1 MHPNCV
7 QDALDAVFRQE
18 AGRVIATL
26 IREVGDFDLAEDVVQ
41 DAMAAALETWPARGV
56 PANPG
61 AWLTTT
67 ARRKAIDRV
76 RREARRLN
84 KEALLQ
90 RLLETEAQEEDA
102 VNQHTSIP
110 DDRLRLIFTCCHP
123 ALAPEARI
131 ALTLRTLGGLST
143 PEIAHAFLIPEETL
157 AQRLVRA
164 KRKIRQAGI
173 PYRVPPD
180 HLLPERLDSVLAV
193 IYLIFNEGYLASA
206 GDALMRQELSAEAI
220 RLARMLVQLM
230 PDEPEA
236 LGLLALLLLHES
248 RRSARMSPGGEL
260 VVLEDQDRTRWDQ
273 SAITEGRGLLMRA
286 LRQGRHGVYQIQAAI
301 SAVHADAARSEDTD
315 WPQIVQLYDILLKL
329 NPSPVA
335 ELNRAVAV
343 AMADGPH
350 AGLACVD
357 SLSDVESLHEYL
369 PYYIAR
375 ADLLRRAGRFVEARM
390 AYAEALARTHNAT
403 ERAFLEKRLVAPWP
417 TDCRCG

>member
-1 MHPNCV
+1 MQPNGV
-7 QDALDAVFRQE
+7 QDTLESVFRDE
-18 AGRVIATL
+18 SGRVIATL

-41 DAMAAALETWPARGV
+41 DAIAAALETWPARGV
-56 PANPG
+56 PDNPG

-76 RREARRLN
+76 RREARRVD

-90 RLLETEAQEEDA
+90 RLLETEAQEDDA
-102 VNQHTSIP
+102 VVHDTSIA

-143 PEIAHAFLIPEETL
+143 TEIAHAFLVPEETL

-193 IYLIFNEGYLASA
+193 IYLIYNEGYMASA
-206 GDALMRQELSAEAI
+206 GDSLTRHELSGEAI
-220 RLARMLVQLM
+220 RLGRMLVLLM

-236 LGLLALLLLHES
+236 VGLLALMLLHES
-248 RRSARMSPGGEL
+248 RRSARTASDGTL
-260 VVLEDQDRTRWDQ
+260 VLLEDQDRSRWDDA
-273 SAITEGRGLLMRA
+273 AIGEGRELLVRA
-286 LRQGRHGVYQIQAAI
+286 LRQRRHGVYQIQAAI
-301 SAVHADAARSEDTD
+301 SAVHADARRSEDTD
-315 WPQIVQLYDILLKL
+315 WQQIVELYDILLGL

-335 ELNRAVAV
+335 EINRAVAV
-343 AMADGPH
+343 AMADGPQ
-350 AGLACVD
+350 AGLDCLERVAAA
-357 SLSDVESLHEYL
+357 SDVLEYV
-369 PYYIAR
+369 PFHIAR
-375 ADLLRRAGRFVEARM
+375 ADLLRRAGRFVESRM
-390 AYAEALARTHNAT
+390 AYGEALRRTHNLT
-403 ERAFLEKRLVAPWP
+403 ERAFLEQRLVAAWP
-417 TDCRCG
+417 TDCTCG